1 MLHLCKTASIE
12 GVMQVRGLRASEV
25 SRAAGNALF
34 SCISAEPINQA
45 LTVVDYRSGAIAV
58 SSHHECAIIQ
68 VHQSR
73 TDEMET
79 TWRYNARTDV
89 VLSHN
94 LLTET
99 RLRHTTHSTLPDRVP
114 RVTVR
119 CVSQSVGGRSL
130 PASSLF

>member
-34 SCISAEPINQA
+34 SCISAEPINRAPQRSA
-45 LTVVDYRSGAIAV
+45 ITVPARLPCL
-58 SSHHECAIIQ
+58 HHECAIIQ

-79 TWRYNARTDV
+79 TCGVKTEQNPNASIPRRNAASACVACRSRGRQPAGLLALLMFVDV
-89 VLSHN
+89 H
-94 LLTET
+94 
-99 RLRHTTHSTLPDRVP
+99 PP
-114 RVTVR
+114 RV
-119 CVSQSVGGRSL
+119 SK
-130 PASSLF
+130 